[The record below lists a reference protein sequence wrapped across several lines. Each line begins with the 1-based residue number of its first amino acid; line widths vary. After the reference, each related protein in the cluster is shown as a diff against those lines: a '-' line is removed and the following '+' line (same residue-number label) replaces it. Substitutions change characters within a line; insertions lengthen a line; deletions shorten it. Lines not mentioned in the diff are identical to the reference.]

1 MQLVQTESIGRRVV
15 DVVDFTDMFEASAP
29 RAWRNAQHI
38 FAGDAW
44 NFTDT
49 LTHSLSRDTPVLYQF
64 SDGTYG
70 VSEADRIDAALEA
83 CQARREP

>member
-15 DVVDFTDMFEASAP
+15 DVVDFTDTFEANSP
-29 RAWRNAQHI
+29 RAWRCAHHI

-44 NFTDT
+44 NYTDA
-49 LTHSLSRDTPVLYQF
+49 LTHSLSREYPVLYQF

-70 VSEADRIDAALEA
+70 VSPVSEIDAALEA
-83 CQARREP
+83 CQARRES